1 MFSLNFR
8 SVGSH
13 LLFHFFSTYFKEDHN
28 QPIFGT
34 AFCHHLK
41 PGEPIIFASAGS
53 NRVTVY
59 ECQKNGGI
67 KLLQC
72 YSDPDTDEVFYVS
85 SYNHLATSLMHQDN
99 EMLISNSFFRHAAFH
114 TIQTQH
120 NQYLQLVDF
129 MESFE

>member
-1 MFSLNFR
+1 MFR
-8 SVGSH
+8 
-13 LLFHFFSTYFKEDHN
+13 TYFKEDHN

-34 AFCHHLK
+34 AFCQHLK

-53 NRVTVY
+53 NRVTIY

-85 SYNHLATSLMHQDN
+85 NRMKCERVDC
-99 EMLISNSFFRHAAFH
+99 FRLK
-114 TIQTQH
+114 QK
-120 NQYLQLVDF
+120 N
-129 MESFE
+129 

>member
-1 MFSLNFR
+1 MAFISEIKFFR
-8 SVGSH
+8 
-13 LLFHFFSTYFKEDHN
+13 TYFKEDHN

-34 AFCHHLK
+34 AFSQHLK

-67 KLLQC
+67 KWLQC

-85 SYNHLATSLMHQDN
+85 KKAM
-99 EMLISNSFFRHAAFH
+99 SFDDLF
-114 TIQTQH
+114 
-120 NQYLQLVDF
+120 VVPK
-129 MESFE
+129 S